1 VSVQERVDKHRSGA
15 LLAVLVTVSVV
26 SLAFSTTRD
35 RFRPAEVGLSVV
47 SAAQETVF
55 YVGDF
60 VSSTVNSVRELGE
73 LQQQYESVLQELRR
87 YEGVRSDVVEL
98 RREVERL
105 ERVLGFSESLDYT
118 NVPARIVG
126 KDPSNLFASITIDK
140 GSSDG
145 MRRDLPVVAVQEG
158 SQGLVGRIQTVGRS
172 SAIVV
177 PLFDSSNYVAAR
189 LQESRYEG
197 LVHGTPSRD
206 GTLTMRY
213 VSSQARSSV
222 EYGDTVVTSGMNS
235 IYPRGIRIGRV
246 TSVQAKPYETSLQ
259 LTIEP
264 IVEFAK
270 LEYVF
275 VITPESE

>member
-1 VSVQERVDKHRSGA
+1 
-15 LLAVLVTVSVV
+15 
-26 SLAFSTTRD
+26 
-35 RFRPAEVGLSVV
+35 
-47 SAAQETVF
+47 
-55 YVGDF
+55 
-60 VSSTVNSVRELGE
+60 
-73 LQQQYESVLQELRR
+73 
-87 YEGVRSDVVEL
+87 
-98 RREVERL
+98 
-105 ERVLGFSESLDYT
+105 
-118 NVPARIVG
+118 
-126 KDPSNLFASITIDK
+126 
-140 GSSDG
+140 